1 VIGLDG
7 SITGTGI
14 ILSPGFCTVTCE
26 NDIMSVVMGGN
37 VIVWSLI
44 VTGSGVIV
52 VDSVSLIGGSSMIQG
67 GLHVTTGDD
76 ISHISGNAIVERLT
90 LVVRLVLKVVSGT
103 SSNEEE
109 VKDVVKTD
117 DESAVDEVELVLPLI
132 CIAAVPVLVFEVIRE
147 LSTTELVRTE
157 PLDASENGTGRA
169 VVVTF
174 PITVALAISVDV
186 VTNGIEAASVPKVK
200 SPDVEVLVVFDEKT
214 GDVVKVFKVVT
225 LLPSNSEVEVIWTP
239 KLVLA
244 ADKVPVLLGNGVPDT
259 SEAVAFC
266 VMPVFIESKVE
277 VEIVELPRGIEDALE
292 LEIAPMDVELSELV
306 GTLLILGG
314 DIGATDEVIAE
325 LDIVPPVSCGTDVIV
340 GPELEASV
348 RVSELLCPVTPELSS
363 TIGAEAT
370 TVDAAPVLRLDNRRP
385 VEVV

>member
-1 VIGLDG
+1 
-7 SITGTGI
+7 
-14 ILSPGFCTVTCE
+14 
-26 NDIMSVVMGGN
+26 MSVVMGGN

-325 LDIVPPVSCGTDVIV
+325 LDIGATDEVIAELEIVPPVSCGTDVIV